1 MKKGCNQCGKPLK
14 DCGHRTL
21 QELMTSKVNMQE
33 EIENILLRI
42 DLTYKE
48 TAKLIEALI
57 KKHERELIGEIKSMK
72 VEKASVLNGKLR
84 TTQDKH
90 STLFNEY
97 STKLAYNQA
106 IDEALAKLKDFN
118 GPKEVENGMR
128 ILISKQQQEL
138 LDKKYGKGSTK
149 KMLDEALKRT
159 VPTPKPKKVKE

>member
-57 KKHERELIGEIKSMK
+57 KKHEREVLEK
-72 VEKASVLNGKLR
+72 VLDYVEHERDCILNG
-84 TTQDKH
+84 
-90 STLFNEY
+90 Y
-97 STKLAYNQA
+97 SAGRPTKDGGYETKIGGKWYQA
-106 IDEALAKLKDFN
+106 RPVDE
-118 GPKEVENGMR
+118 
-128 ILISKQQQEL
+128 
-138 LDKKYGKGSTK
+138 T
-149 KMLDEALKRT
+149 
-159 VPTPKPKKVKE
+159 